1 MGDCRQQPGL
11 LAQVICLGPTI
22 ILKTTMS
29 PEGLI
34 KWTFSMSET
43 IPILVTAG
51 IILRGQEV
59 LICQRHRSDPY
70 GLQWEF
76 PGGKVRD
83 GEGLK
88 AALRRE
94 LEEELGIDAAV
105 GAEVYRLR
113 HRYPDR
119 YVEVVFFQVESYRG
133 EPSNHVFEAIEWAP
147 RSRLLQFNFLEADR
161 DLVKL
166 LAEGALV

>member
-1 MGDCRQQPGL
+1 
-11 LAQVICLGPTI
+11 
-22 ILKTTMS
+22 MS
-29 PEGLI
+29 A
-34 KWTFSMSET
+34 T
-43 IPILVTAG
+43 IPIMVTAG

-59 LICQRHRSDPY
+59 LICQRHHSDPY

-119 YVEVVFFQVESYRG
+119 YVEVVFFQVKSYRG
-133 EPSNHVFEAIEWAP
+133 EPANRVFESIEWAP
-147 RSRLLQFNFLEADR
+147 RSRLLQFSFLEADR

>member
-1 MGDCRQQPGL
+1 
-11 LAQVICLGPTI
+11 
-22 ILKTTMS
+22 
-29 PEGLI
+29 
-34 KWTFSMSET
+34 MSET

-113 HRYPDR
+113 HHYPDR

-133 EPSNHVFEAIEWAP
+133 KPANRVFEAIEWAP
-147 RSRLLQFNFLEADR
+147 RPRLLKFNFLEADR